1 MKYTLTCAD
10 CSMVSMENANTS
22 PTCRRLECCVCMYV
36 CACCVCALL
45 FWNLLMKQFAFLAS
59 YSTSLF
65 SNVQIS
71 QDELIICTAWLIQKL
86 ACKFQ
91 NFSPCFFRPLS
102 ILPFMRS
109 STGLTRY
116 QHQTH
121 QPNRWLPVI
130 PIQCNAMQSNPT
142 RPDPTRPDPTR
153 PDPTRPDPTRPDPTR
168 PNPTQPNPTQSNPI
182 QSNPIQSNLQA

>member
-130 PIQCNAMQSNPT
+130 V
-142 RPDPTRPDPTR
+142 
-153 PDPTRPDPTRPDPTR
+153 
-168 PNPTQPNPTQSNPI
+168 I
-182 QSNPIQSNLQA
+182 QSIQSCRRANRKTQGKVYCTRYSIERGSALYKGII